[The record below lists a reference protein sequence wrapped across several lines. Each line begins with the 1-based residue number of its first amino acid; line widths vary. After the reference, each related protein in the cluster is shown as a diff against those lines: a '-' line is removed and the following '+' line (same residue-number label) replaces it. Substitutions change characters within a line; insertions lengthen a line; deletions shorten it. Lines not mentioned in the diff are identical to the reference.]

1 MGTPWR
7 LLAAASAVALLA
19 VVAGCGGED
28 AQDIRY
34 QAVPESAW
42 PAIQGVDVVRAHSA
56 DGNSCCEAYEGSLTL
71 RLDLP
76 DQHPYAALRAGL
88 RDDGW
93 KLVNCG
99 FPHQDGNLYVV
110 RDGLWGWAN
119 TNRVDTGSAD
129 LFVFVE
135 RAGPA
140 TNFDPPGCR

>member
-19 VVAGCGGED
+19 VVAACGSED

-42 PAIQGVDVVRAHSA
+42 PDIQGIDVVRARSA
-56 DGNSCCEAYEGSLTL
+56 DGNGCCEAYGGSLSL

-76 DQHPYAALRAGL
+76 DEHPYATFREGM

-93 KLVNCG
+93 ILHNCG
-99 FPHQDGNLYVV
+99 FPGHGKLWLV
-110 RDGLWGWAN
+110 RDGLWGRAD
-119 TNRVDTGSAD
+119 TNRADTGSAD

-140 TNFDPPGCR
+140 TNVDSPGCR